1 MSPDGG
7 SIDYCTYVDC
17 YDLTSVAVDANMA
30 IYATGYDDSVPGL
43 PLTPGA
49 FQTAYL
55 GSYDAFALKLSPTGS
70 LRWCTILGGSG
81 NDRAFGIEVD
91 AAGQPV
97 VAGWTQSGN
106 FPSTPGSFDPTFG
119 GSQDYFIVQLAA
131 DGTHLVWG
139 TSMGGGGTDTLAGF
153 AMDDVGNCYVHGGT
167 QSLTM
172 PVTPN
177 GYETMHDGGT
187 AYIGKLSADGTTLLY
202 GTFLD
207 VTGYRCIAADSQGNA
222 YAAGYTL
229 PTGFT
234 GTPGAFDTEVTGGT
248 GAYVV
253 KFDLST
259 WTDIGQGLASLSGI
273 EPRLMASGS
282 LQPGSAGSLHVD
294 RAQQNSLCTIVFGLQ
309 QLSAPFKGGTLVPMP
324 SWLLPFVTDSKGKVD
339 LGWAAFPQAPGG
351 VSLWFQAWISDA
363 QSPAGLTAS
372 NGLTATVP

>member
-1 MSPDGG
+1 
-7 SIDYCTYVDC
+7 
-17 YDLTSVAVDANMA
+17 
-30 IYATGYDDSVPGL
+30 
-43 PLTPGA
+43 
-49 FQTAYL
+49 L

-70 LRWCTILGGSG
+70 LRWCTILGGSN

-91 AAGQPV
+91 AAGQAV
-97 VAGWTQSGN
+97 VAGWTQSSN

-139 TSMGGGGTDTLAGF
+139 TSIGGGGTDTLAGF
-153 AMDDVGNCYVHGGT
+153 AMDDAGNCYVHGGT

-177 GYETMHDGGT
+177 GYETVHDGGT
-187 AYIGKLSADGTTLLY
+187 AYVGKLSADGTTLLY

-253 KFDLST
+253 KIDLST
-259 WTDIGQGLASLSGI
+259 WKDVGQGLANLSGI

-294 RAQQNSLCTIVFGLQ
+294 RAQQNALCTIVFGLQ
-309 QLSAPFKGGTLVPMP
+309 QLSAPFKGGMLVPMP
-324 SWLLPFVTDSKGKVD
+324 SWLLPFVTDSNGKVD